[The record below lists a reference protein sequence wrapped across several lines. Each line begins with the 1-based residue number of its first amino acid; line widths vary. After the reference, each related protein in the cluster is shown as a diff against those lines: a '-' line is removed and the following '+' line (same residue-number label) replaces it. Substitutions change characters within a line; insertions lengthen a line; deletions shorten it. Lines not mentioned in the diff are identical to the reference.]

1 MLAGY
6 TQRAHELKTLPSFK
20 TTALTAASLDAAPSP
35 ASTAKI
41 CVTVTN
47 LAAAKAAREAG
58 ADLIYMTVDS
68 LVAEG
73 ISPQD
78 VQNLGIIPILDE
90 ICRKA
95 DHDHLDAWAQAGGTV
110 AVGNIS
116 EPSLAHLVGTT
127 AEIRSCLPVHNLACI
142 RAMEEHG
149 ASTIWFSPNSHLP
162 RSSASP
168 RMQKPLAASLS
179 WESRVL

>member
-1 MLAGY
+1 MGSSPFEAASFEVELDDGCGMSFSAVHKVRAEACRLLEEKMLAGY

-20 TTALTAASLDAAPSP
+20 TTALTAASLDAP
-35 ASTAKI
+35 ASAAKI

-95 DHDHLDAWAQAGGTV
+95 DHD
-110 AVGNIS
+110 
-116 EPSLAHLVGTT
+116 
-127 AEIRSCLPVHNLACI
+127 RACI
-142 RAMEEHG
+142 LLLILFRKQ
-149 ASTIWFSPNSHLP
+149 
-162 RSSASP
+162 
-168 RMQKPLAASLS
+168 QKADTND
-179 WESRVL
+179 R